1 MLRILKTSCLAL
13 FLWSLTIFSAPSHA
27 AATRLKDLVHV
38 RGIRSNYLNGLGLVV
53 GLKATGDSKKSLATN
68 KAVANMLTRMGMRIT
83 ADEVVAG
90 NMAAVL
96 VTSDLP
102 PFARIGDNIDV
113 KVSAL
118 GDAKSLAGGTLV
130 MTPLSA
136 VNGDVYA
143 LSQGPVVVG
152 QASGNGAQVL
162 TVARVPQG
170 ASIEREFAPQIA
182 SGGRLTLSLKD
193 PDFTTSS
200 RIAEVINRKLKGF
213 FAEAKDIGS
222 VDLTLPSSYSNRV
235 VEFMAEIESL
245 TVDADTKAVVILNER
260 TGTVVMGNQIML
272 SPVAIA
278 HGDLSI
284 RIGGGKGQEASP
296 KTLIGIKGSTV
307 GDLIDT
313 LNGLGVKPG
322 DLVGILQSLHASG
335 ALKAELR
342 FI

>member
-1 MLRILKTSCLAL
+1 MARNFAIAAIFL
-13 FLWSLTIFSAPSHA
+13 FSTLGFSWGLSADG
-27 AATRLKDLVHV
+27 ATARLKDLVHV
-38 RGIRSNYLNGLGLVV
+38 RGVRSNFLNGLGIVV

-68 KAVANMLTRMGMRIT
+68 KAVANMLTRMGMKIT
-83 ADEVVAG
+83 AEEVVSG

-96 VTSDLP
+96 VTSELP
-102 PFARIGDNIDV
+102 PFARIGDTIDV
-113 KVSAL
+113 KVSVV
-118 GDAKSLAGGTLV
+118 GDAKSLAGGTLI
-130 MTPLSA
+130 MTPLTA

-143 LSQGPVVVG
+143 VAQGPVVVG
-152 QASGNGAQVL
+152 QASGNGPQVL

-170 ASIEREFAPQIA
+170 AVIEREFTPVIA
-182 SGGRLTLSLKD
+182 GDGKLVLSLIQ

-200 RIAEVINRKLKGF
+200 RIAEAINRKLKGF
-213 FAEAKDIGS
+213 FAEARDVGS
-222 VDLTLPSSYSNRV
+222 ISLTLPSSYTDRL
-235 VEFMAEIESL
+235 VEFMAEIEAL

-260 TGTVVMGNQIML
+260 TGTVVMGSQVVL

-284 RIGGGKGQEASP
+284 RIGAGNAKSTSQ
-296 KTLIGIKGSTV
+296 KTLVGIKGSTV

-322 DLVGILQSLHASG
+322 DLVGILQSLHAAG

>member
-1 MLRILKTSCLAL
+1 MGKKTSLPSAFLILAL
-13 FLWSLTIFSAPSHA
+13 LVLVAEVGI
-27 AATRLKDLVHV
+27 AATARLKDLVHV
-38 RGIRSNYLNGLGLVV
+38 RGVRSNFLNGIGIVV

-83 ADEVVAG
+83 AEDVVSG

-96 VTSDLP
+96 VTGELP
-102 PFARIGDNIDV
+102 PFARSGETIDV
-113 KVSAL
+113 KVSVV
-118 GDAKSLAGGTLV
+118 GDAKSLAGGTLI
-130 MTPLSA
+130 MTPLA
-136 VNGDVYA
+136 AMNGDVYA
-143 LSQGPVVVG
+143 VAQGPVVVG
-152 QASGNGAQVL
+152 QASGNGPQVL

-170 ASIEREFAPQIA
+170 GVIEREFIPSIA
-182 SGGRLTLSLKD
+182 GDGKLVLSLIQ

-200 RIAEVINRKLKGF
+200 RIAEAINRKLKGF
-213 FAEAKDIGS
+213 FAEARDIGS
-222 VDLTLPSSYSNRV
+222 ITLTLPSSYRDHV
-235 VEFMAEIESL
+235 VEFMAEIEAL

-260 TGTVVMGNQIML
+260 TGTVVMGSQIVL

-284 RIGGGKGQEASP
+284 RIGGGNAKNTGQ
-296 KTLIGIKGSTV
+296 KTLVGIKGSTV
-307 GDLIDT
+307 GDLIET

-322 DLVGILQSLHASG
+322 DLVGILQSLHAAG